1 MARVSPS
8 SSASRPTTRIVRRP
22 PGTAV
27 GGAGLPDGPA
37 GRGDRDVRA
46 GRDTALVTGATAG
59 IGAAFAEQLAEAGHD
74 LVLVAR
80 DAARLEAAAAR
91 LRAEHGVAVEV
102 LAADLS
108 DREQAR
114 RVAERAGS
122 RERPVDVLVNN
133 AGFGVPEDFPRTDPD
148 DEERLLDV
156 LVRAPLLVT
165 RAAAVAMVERGRG
178 AVVTVSSVAG
188 FLPLGTYSAAK
199 AWATTFSESLAAN
212 LAGTGVTATA
222 VCPGYVRT
230 EFHRRAGIAVSRQPW
245 PLWSSPT
252 TVARAG
258 LRGAARGAPVVV
270 PGLLYSG
277 AVRLVR
283 ATPRGLWRAF
293 AARRDASR
301 R

>member
-8 SSASRPTTRIVRRP
+8 SSPHQPADGIVRRP
-22 PGTAV
+22 SSTTGD
-27 GGAGLPDGPA
+27 GGAGGPA
-37 GRGDRDVRA
+37 RRA
-46 GRDTALVTGATAG
+46 PSRDTALVTGATAG
-59 IGAAFAEQLAEAGHD
+59 IGAAFVELLAPDHD

-80 DAARLEAAAAR
+80 DTARLEASAAR
-91 LRAEHGVAVEV
+91 LRAEHGCAVEV

-108 DREQAR
+108 DREQTQ
-114 RVAERAGS
+114 RVAQRAGS
-122 RERPVDVLVNN
+122 LEHPVDVLVND
-133 AGFGVPEDFPRTDPD
+133 AGFGVPEDFPHTDPA

-156 LVRAPLLVT
+156 LVRAPLVVSQ
-165 RAAAVAMVERGRG
+165 AAAVAMVRRGRG

-212 LAGTGVTATA
+212 LTGTGVTATA
-222 VCPGYVRT
+222 ACPGYVRT
-230 EFHRRAGIAVSRQPW
+230 EFHRRASIAVARQPW
-245 PLWSSPT
+245 PLWGTPEA
-252 TVARAG
+252 VARAG
-258 LRGAARGAPVVV
+258 LRGAARGVPVVV

-277 AVRLVR
+277 AVALVG
-283 ATPRGLWRAF
+283 ATPRGLWRSF